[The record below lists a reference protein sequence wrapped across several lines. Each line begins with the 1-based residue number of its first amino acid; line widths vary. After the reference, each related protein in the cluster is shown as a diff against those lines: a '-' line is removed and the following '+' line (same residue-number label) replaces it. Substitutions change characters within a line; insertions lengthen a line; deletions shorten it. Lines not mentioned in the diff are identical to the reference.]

1 VDSDAPAPGP
11 EADAPD
17 APADPPPDA
26 EPAADGRRRR
36 RVLVS
41 LLLAAAVVVGFVAM
55 FSVWANRQAL
65 NTDNWT
71 DTSSRLLADPKI
83 QAAVGAYMVDELF
96 SNVDVAAQL
105 RQVLPPQAQA
115 LAGPG
120 AAGLQQLAGQAA
132 PELLARPRV
141 QQAWRQANR
150 AAHRQLLQVLNGG
163 GPAVST
169 SNGQVVL
176 NLHTL
181 VNELAARLGVSQQ
194 AAAARAKLQGGTGAK
209 VRGAAQQKLGV
220 TLPPSSGQLVILRSD
235 QLSTAQDV
243 ASAVRHLAVWLTILA
258 LALFALAVALAVGW
272 RRIALRS
279 VGWCFFGLGLF
290 VLLLRRV
297 VGNRIVD
304 GLVTSDTVR
313 PAAHSAWSIAST
325 LLYDIAIAMVAYG
338 LLIVIAAW
346 LAGPTRSAVA
356 VRRALAPELRHRLVA
371 VYGAVAI
378 IYLLVLAWGPT
389 QATRTPIGIIGIAIL
404 LVLGVELLRR
414 QTAREFPDARR
425 EDTGERIRAGFGAVR
440 GGFSRRESGSP
451 EPTDGSTRV
460 VELERLAA
468 LHDRG
473 ALTDAEYDAQKGVIL
488 SGS

>member
-1 VDSDAPAPGP
+1 MSGP
-11 EADAPD
+11 QHES
-17 APADPPPDA
+17 PPDA
-26 EPAADGRRRR
+26 DGAPSGRRRR

-55 FSVWANRQAL
+55 FAVWADRQAL

-71 DTSSRLLADPKI
+71 DTSSRLLADPEI

-105 RQVLPPQAQA
+105 QQLLPPEAQA

-141 QQAWRQANR
+141 QEAWRRSNR
-150 AAHRQLLQVLNGG
+150 AAHQQLLRILDGG

-169 SNGQVVL
+169 SNGEVVL
-176 NLHTL
+176 NLRTI
-181 VNELAARLGVSQQ
+181 VNQLAAQLGVSQQ
-194 AAAARAKLQGGTGAK
+194 VAAARAKLQSGTGAK
-209 VRGAAQQKLGV
+209 ARGAAEQKLGV
-220 TLPPSSGQLVILRSD
+220 TLPPSTGQLVILRSD

-243 ASAVRHLAVWLTILA
+243 ASAIRHLAVWMTVLA
-258 LALFALAVALAVGW
+258 LVLFALAIALAVGW
-272 RRIALRS
+272 RRVALRS
-279 VGWCFFGLGLF
+279 VGWCFVGLGIF
-290 VLLLRRV
+290 VLLARRV

-304 GLVTSDTVR
+304 DLVAASSVR
-313 PAAHSAWSIAST
+313 PAAHSAWDIGTS
-325 LLYDIAIAMVAYG
+325 LLYDIAVAMVAYG
-338 LLIVIAAW
+338 VLIVFAAW

-356 VRRALAPELRHRLVA
+356 VRRALAPELRHRPFV
-371 VYGAVAI
+371 VYGALAI
-378 IYLLVLAWGPT
+378 VYLLVLAWGPT
-389 QATRTPIGIIGIAIL
+389 QATRAPVGIVGIAIL

-425 EDTGERIRAGFGAVR
+425 EDTGERIRAGVGAVR
-440 GGFSRRESGSP
+440 GGFSRRERGSP
-451 EPTDGSTRV
+451 EPTEGATRV
-460 VELERLAA
+460 AELERLAA

-473 ALTDAEYDAQKGVIL
+473 ALTDAEYDAQKGLVL
-488 SGS
+488 GGS